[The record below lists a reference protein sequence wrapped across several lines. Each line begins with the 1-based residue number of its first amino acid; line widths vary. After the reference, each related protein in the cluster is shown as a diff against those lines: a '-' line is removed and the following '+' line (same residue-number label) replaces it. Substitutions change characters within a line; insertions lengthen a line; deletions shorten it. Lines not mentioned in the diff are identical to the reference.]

1 MEDVRVVERMDAH
14 AHRHLYTDSYYY
26 TEPDPDPERSRD
38 DDSGEY
44 YGETKGSATF
54 PVNVE
59 DSNNTH
65 IRVEVGVAND
75 QDNDGGL
82 LCWAIEMVYREYE

>member
-1 MEDVRVVERMDAH
+1 MDAH

-44 YGETKGSATF
+44 YGETKGSTF